1 MPQPD
6 PSLHLPLTPAVFH
19 ILLALAGG
27 ERHGYSVMQEVEART
42 GGIVRMG
49 PGTLY
54 GSIKRMVT
62 SGLIE
67 SSGERQ
73 EDGERRRYYALTKLG
88 RAVLRAEAERLRDLV
103 SAAEASRVLPREVK
117 PRKA

>member
-1 MPQPD
+1 MRQPD
-6 PSLHLPLTPAVFH
+6 PSSFLPLTPAVFH

-27 ERHGYSVMQEVEART
+27 ERHGYSVMQEVESRT
-42 GGIVRMG
+42 GGLVPMG

-54 GSIKRMVT
+54 GSIKRMVAA
-62 SGLIE
+62 GLIE
-67 SSGERQ
+67 SAGERA
-73 EDGERRRYYALTKLG
+73 EDAGRRYYALTKLG

-103 SAAEASRVLPREVK
+103 AAAETSRVLPK

>member
-1 MPQPD
+1 MTQPD

-54 GSIKRMVT
+54 GSIKRMQT
-62 SGLIE
+62 AGLIE

-73 EDGERRRYYALTKLG
+73 EDGERRRYYALTRLG

-103 SAAEASRVLPREVK
+103 AAAEASHVLRK
-117 PRKA
+117 PRKV

>member
-1 MPQPD
+1 MRPTD
-6 PSLHLPLTPAVFH
+6 PADHLPLTPAVFH
-19 ILLALAGG
+19 ILLALAEGD
-27 ERHGYSVMQEVEART
+27 RHGYAVMQAVEART

-54 GSIKRMVT
+54 GSFKRMT
-62 SGLIE
+62 AAGLIE
-67 SSGERQ
+67 SAGERQ
-73 EDGERRRYYALTKLG
+73 EEGERRRYYSLTKLG

-103 SAAEASRVLPREVK
+103 SAAEASRVLPR

>member
-1 MPQPD
+1 MRPRD
-6 PSLHLPLTPAVFH
+6 PLSFLPLTPAVFH
-19 ILLALAGG
+19 ILLALSAG
-27 ERHGYSVMQEVEART
+27 ERHGYGIMQEVDART
-42 GGIVRMG
+42 DGIVPMG

-54 GSIKRMVT
+54 GSIKRMALA
-62 SGLIE
+62 GLIE

-73 EDGERRRYYALTKLG
+73 EGGERRRYYALTKLG

-103 SAAEASRVLPREVK
+103 AAAEASRVLSK

>member
-1 MPQPD
+1 MTIATPE
-6 PSLHLPLTPAVFH
+6 SHLPLTPAVFH
-19 ILLALAGG
+19 ILLALAEG

-54 GSIKRMVT
+54 GSLKRMIA

-67 SSGERQ
+67 AAGD
-73 EDGERRRYYALTKLG
+73 EDGERRRHYSLTKLG
-88 RAVLRAEAERLRDLV
+88 RAVLQAEAERLETLV
-103 SAAEASRVLPREVK
+103 DAARARRVLPK

>member
-1 MPQPD
+1 MRPQD

-19 ILLALAGG
+19 ILLALAPG

-54 GSIKRMVT
+54 GSIKRMLA

-67 SSGERQ
+67 AGDERQ
-73 EDGERRRYYALTKLG
+73 EDGERRRYYTLTKLG

-103 SAAEASRVLPREVK
+103 SAAEASRVLPK
-117 PRKA
+117 ARKA